1 MLMVCS
7 KFKGMLLCMYSGH
20 FYPGTGD
27 ANEVGYGPGTGYTV
41 NVAWPR
47 AGMTDGD
54 YLAAFMHIVLPIAYE
69 YRPSLIIVSA
79 GYDAAL
85 GDPIGG

>member
-1 MLMVCS
+1 MC
-7 KFKGMLLCMYSGH
+7 CRGH